1 MVCGHTTKKPQKENK
16 MNVLNSVNT
25 TAVDEKDIPALPEPT
40 YHNAPEDV
48 PSAIERIMELE
59 MRLEDLSR
67 AVEIAQITRQFEI
80 LEGFKS
86 QADECLQSK
95 IVIEQPD
102 YGPMKITVLTNGKK
116 QKKRK
121 EKANV

>member
-1 MVCGHTTKKPQKENK
+1 

-25 TAVDEKDIPALPEPT
+25 TAVDQKDIPALPTPT

-48 PSAIERIMELE
+48 PSAIQRIMELE

-102 YGPMKITVLTNGKK
+102 YGPMKITVLTNGK
-116 QKKRK
+116 
-121 EKANV
+121 EKADV

>member
-1 MVCGHTTKKPQKENK
+1 

-48 PSAIERIMELE
+48 PSAIERIMQLE
-59 MRLEDLSR
+59 MRLEDLCR

-102 YGPMKITVLTNGKK
+102 YGPIKITVLTDGTKK
-116 QKKRK
+116 KKRK
-121 EKANV
+121 EKSNV

>member
-1 MVCGHTTKKPQKENK
+1 

-25 TAVDEKDIPALPEPT
+25 TAVDQKDIPALPTPT

-48 PSAIERIMELE
+48 PSAIQRIMELE

-67 AVEIAQITRQFEI
+67 AVGIAQITRQFEI

-86 QADECLQSK
+86 QADECLQNK
-95 IVIEQPD
+95 IVVEQPD
-102 YGPMKITVLTNGKK
+102 YGPMKITVLTDGKK

>member
-1 MVCGHTTKKPQKENK
+1 

-40 YHNAPEDV
+40 FHNAPEDV
-48 PSAIERIMELE
+48 LSAIERIMQLE
-59 MRLEDLSR
+59 MRLEDLCR
-67 AVEIAQITRQFEI
+67 AVEIAQITRQFEL
-80 LEGFKS
+80 LEGFKN

-102 YGPMKITVLTNGKK
+102 YGPMKITIVTDKK
-116 QKKRK
+116 KKRK
-121 EKANV
+121 EKSNV